1 MRYALSVE
9 TAHST
14 CLVGRDFIDP
24 FSYSI
29 SVVRDGTRRE
39 VPVDLPETFNYLIGL
54 RVESRRHLD
63 GVLAITGTDA
73 ERRRCLVL
81 WRNLGRTDH
90 TALDAWFN
98 RHRELF
104 AADLHL
110 IYVNGDHTLNALQQ
124 TGDTWVAE
132 TIEPVFRA
140 LMFGER

>member
-1 MRYALSVE
+1 MRYALGVE
-9 TAHST
+9 TAGSA
-14 CLVGRDFIDP
+14 CLLGRDFNDP

-29 SVVRDGTRRE
+29 TVVRDGTRRE
-39 VPVDLPETFNYLIGL
+39 VPVDLAETFNYLIGL
-54 RVESRRHLD
+54 RVECRRRID

-73 ERRRCLVL
+73 ERRQCLVL
-81 WRNLGRTDH
+81 WRNLDRTDH
-90 TALDAWFN
+90 TELDAWFS

-104 AADLHL
+104 PTALHL

-132 TIEPVFRA
+132 TIEPVFRE